1 MPVRKNVYR
10 CPECRTPRKS
20 YELFVKHCLA
30 CPRKTCTCGGYHYA
44 HRPGSPCCEHNPMSV
59 LHSAA
64 RAGEPPE
71 VLDDIRLE
79 LALAGVGGGANTTDP
94 PF

>member
-20 YELFVKHCLA
+20 WDLFVKHCLT
-30 CPRKTCTCGGYHYA
+30 CPRKTCSCGGYPYT
-44 HRPGSPCCEHNPMSV
+44 HRPGSPCCEQHPRAT
-59 LHSAA
+59 LYRAE
-64 RAGEPPE
+64 RAGATPE
-71 VLDDIRLE
+71 QLADLRLE